1 MVGDEYIAQIKEEI
15 LGEKESQKL
24 LSKQKIK
31 ENNRIKLLKDIAS
44 VSIFAIIMGIILII
58 LVGINGGYI

>member
-15 LGEKESQKL
+15 LGEKETQKL

-31 ENNRIKLLKDIAS
+31 ENNKIKLLKDITS
-44 VSIFAIIMGIILII
+44 VAIFAIIMGICLLILI
-58 LVGINGGYI
+58 GINGGYI